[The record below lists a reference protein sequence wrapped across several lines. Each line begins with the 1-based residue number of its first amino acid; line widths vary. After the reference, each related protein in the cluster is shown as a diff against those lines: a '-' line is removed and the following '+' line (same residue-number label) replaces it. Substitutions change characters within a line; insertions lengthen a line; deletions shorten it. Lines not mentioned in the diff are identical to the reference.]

1 MSTTKLYG
9 VTALSGIFLETNIHQ
24 NPARLLCLTGSIPI
38 HQLID
43 VVAAAG
49 SDAASDAMLKRLEIA
64 ERGV

>member
-1 MSTTKLYG
+1 MSLM
-9 VTALSGIFLETNIHQ
+9 
-24 NPARLLCLTGSIPI
+24 GSIPI
-38 HQLID
+38 RQLID